1 MVNQTTPSDTK
12 LCHAVTLQLLQPGQM
27 EMDLLKKESKRQLVA
42 KELTALAKELEEQ
55 LANNARFRKDGH
67 NFGSESRFSLILLT

>member
-42 KELTALAKELEEQ
+42 KELTL
-55 LANNARFRKDGH
+55 
-67 NFGSESRFSLILLT
+67 